1 MVVEEYM
8 KLEKIEFGGIQ
19 GRCLSEMVTHIFTE
33 FQELT
38 GKFSSRT
45 YDALDVHNQVSECT
59 ISHKVETLVT
69 FYLMHM
75 WMFEVD

>member
-1 MVVEEYM
+1 M

-38 GKFSSRT
+38 GKFSSKT
-45 YDALDVHNQVSECT
+45 YDALDVHNRVSEFT
-59 ISHKVETLVT
+59 NIM
-69 FYLMHM
+69 YLYTKPIYMRKFKSIFHLKC
-75 WMFEVD
+75 